1 MEAKSPGVN
10 MTRRNKKPKRR
21 RKTPLPSPLQDVERA
36 VYVSEYEVT
45 SEPILDRGY
54 KRLPKKVKEAIDR
67 LHDES
72 QRRPREAIPELVE
85 LIEKYPDVPIL
96 YNYLSIAYSLSGQ
109 REKSEATVRENYRR
123 NPDYLFARLNYVE
136 MCLARGDYEKVAE
149 ILEHKF
155 DLKLLYPKRKRFHIS
170 EVVNFMGL
178 VGIYFLEI
186 GERDIA
192 EKHYDLLQQIGR
204 RYPITKQLRN
214 RLFPGLFRRFYLR
227 LTGRS

>member
-1 MEAKSPGVN
+1 M
-10 MTRRNKKPKRR
+10 
-21 RKTPLPSPLQDVERA
+21 QDIERV
-36 VYVSEYEVT
+36 VYVSEYEIT

-67 LHDES
+67 LYDKS
-72 QRRPREAIPELVE
+72 QRRPREVIPELLE

-96 YNYLSIAYSLSGQ
+96 YNYLSIAYSMSGQ
-109 REKSEATVRENYRR
+109 REKSEAMVRENYRR
-123 NPDYLFARLNYVE
+123 NPDYLFARLNYAE
-136 MCLARGDYEKVAE
+136 MCLARGDYKKVAE

-170 EVVNFMGL
+170 EVVNFMGI

-186 GERDIA
+186 GERDTA
-192 EKHYDLLQQIGR
+192 EKYYDVLQQIGQ
-204 RYPITKQLRN
+204 RYPITRYPITRQLRN
-214 RLFPGLFRRFYLR
+214 RLFPGLFRRLYLR

>member
-1 MEAKSPGVN
+1 

-21 RKTPLPSPLQDVERA
+21 GTTPAPSPLPDIERA
-36 VYVSEYEVT
+36 VYISEYEVT

-54 KRLPKKVKEAIDR
+54 KRLPQKVKETIDR

-72 QRRPREAIPELVE
+72 QRRPREAIPELLE
-85 LIEKYPDVPIL
+85 LIEKYPNVPIL
-96 YNYLSIAYSLSGQ
+96 YNYLSVAYSRSGQ
-109 REKSEATVRENYRR
+109 YEKSEAVVRENYRR
-123 NPDYLFARLNYVE
+123 NPDYLFARLNYAE
-136 MCLARGDYEKVAE
+136 MCLARGEYTKVAE

-178 VGIYFLEI
+178 VGIYFFEI
-186 GERDIA
+186 GERDTA
-192 EKHYDLLQQIGR
+192 EEYYAVLQQIGPG
-204 RYPITKQLRN
+204 YPITKQLRK
-214 RLFPGLFRRFYLR
+214 RLFPGLFRRLYLR